1 MRSKGRKGLFAA
13 VAAFAASPQG
23 RRMIQQARDY
33 VRSPEGR
40 AKVARL
46 REQVAQRRA
55 ARPRPASPGF
65 DRPR

>member
-1 MRSKGRKGLFAA
+1 MRRTARKGVVAA

-23 RRMIQQARDY
+23 RRMFQQARDY

-40 AKVARL
+40 AQIARV

-55 ARPRPASPGF
+55 PRPR
-65 DRPR
+65 